1 MICLIQARVSSSR
14 LPYKVLKKI
23 DDKELLLYLVQ
34 NLKKSKIIKEII
46 ILTSNNKEDDAICKL
61 CKLNRIQ
68 FFRGPLNNTFLRFQK
83 FLSTRI
89 KIKKF
94 IRISGDSP
102 LLDYRLMDEMIFYSR
117 KKKFDIFTNIFP
129 RSFPKGQ
136 SIEIINYKSFMSIDS
151 KNLKKN
157 EKEHVTRYFYNNY
170 SKYKIL
176 NFKSDVNYSNFNL
189 SVDTQKDLNKIKK
202 ILKHLHDKKKK
213 YKKFHKSV

>member
-61 CKLNRIQ
+61 CELNRIQ

-136 SIEIINYKSFMSIDS
+136 SIEIINYKSFMSIDP